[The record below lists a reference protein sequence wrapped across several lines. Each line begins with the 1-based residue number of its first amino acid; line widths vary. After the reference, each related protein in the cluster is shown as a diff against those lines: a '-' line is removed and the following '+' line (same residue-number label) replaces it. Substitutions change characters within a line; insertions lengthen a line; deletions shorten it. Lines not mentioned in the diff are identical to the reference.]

1 MLISL
6 NMQSLSLSCFFKYY
20 YYYYHYHYHGYHGYY
35 YHYYHCYCN
44 STKGRAQKLPFSDRL
59 SQKKFL
65 FSHVTIKFSL
75 SQFNTLWSAAQ
86 SKLPKNIFI
95 FTIQY
100 INNSLPT
107 RKNLVKWNL
116 APRPECCMSPETQL
130 HVISMW

>member
-1 MLISL
+1 MVIMDIIIIITTVIVIQQKDVLKNFHSQIDFL
-6 NMQSLSLSCFFKYY
+6 R
-20 YYYYHYHYHGYHGYY
+20 
-35 YHYYHCYCN
+35 
-44 STKGRAQKLPFSDRL
+44 KGSF
-59 SQKKFL
+59 

-116 APRPECCMSPETQL
+116 ASRPECCMSPETQL